1 MTPKQYRDALEAID
15 LTIVGAATFFEL
27 SERTSRYYAAQGT
40 GGAVEMLLRVMMARD
55 ITVEEVDQLMKRKTN
70 VRS

>member
-1 MTPKQYRDALEAID
+1 MTPKQYRDALAAVD
-15 LTIVGAATFFEL
+15 LTIVGAATFFGM

-40 GGAVEMLLRVMMARD
+40 DGAVEMLLRVMIARG
-55 ITVEEVDQLMKRKTN
+55 ISVEEVNQLMRRKD